1 MTSDDEFLREK
12 WSQKDHESEIELD
25 KDKKAVSDFAKRKE
39 DSLMQSANDLV
50 DLSELFQHLRDWHMS
65 NVTDNVAYSI
75 QEIVNH
81 LNLYK
86 KMSERKTGDTGGNV
100 DVHY

>member
-1 MTSDDEFLREK
+1 MMTSDDEFLREK
-12 WSQKDHESEIELD
+12 WSQKDQENEI
-25 KDKKAVSDFAKRKE
+25 KKYEEAIADFAKRKE
-39 DSLMQSANDLV
+39 DSLMQSANVLV

-86 KMSERKTGDTGGNV
+86 KMSERKTGDTGGSV
-100 DVHY
+100 DVHC